1 MIADMIRNISGPLGI
16 RLRRL
21 YYKRLLKSAGSNLI
35 IETGVFFQSPG
46 SITVGDNV
54 WIDKNSILI
63 AGKLPEKKN
72 LTRINH
78 GISEMEE
85 GQIRIGS
92 NAHLGIGT
100 IIQGHGT
107 VKLQDYFTSSA
118 GCKIYSFSNDYRN
131 CRSGT
136 IETDQQNPPAY
147 ILGPV
152 SIGRNV
158 WLGLNVS
165 VISAD
170 IGDDTFIMPHSV
182 VSRPVGKNSVAMG
195 SPAIRTRDRFDS

>member
-1 MIADMIRNISGPLGI
+1 MIGDMIRNISGPLGI

-21 YYKRLLKSAGSNLI
+21 YYKRLLKSAGNNLV
-35 IETGVFFQSPG
+35 IETGVFFQSPA
-46 SITVGDNV
+46 SISFGDHV

-63 AGKLPEKKN
+63 AGKLSEKKR
-72 LTRINH
+72 LKRINQ
-78 GISEMEE
+78 GISGVEE
-85 GQIRIGS
+85 GQIQIGS
-92 NAHLGIGT
+92 NVHLGIGT
-100 IIQGHGT
+100 IIQGHGA
-107 VKLQDYFTSSA
+107 VDIKDYFTSSA

-136 IETDQQNPPAY
+136 IELGENPPAY

-165 VISAD
+165 VISTD

-195 SPAIRTRDRFDS
+195 SPAIRTRDRFES

>member
-1 MIADMIRNISGPLGI
+1 MFADTIRNISGPLGV

-21 YYKRLLKSAGSNLI
+21 YYKRLLKSAGKNLV
-35 IETGVFFQSPG
+35 IETGVFFQSPE

-63 AGKLPEKKN
+63 AGKLPEKKK
-72 LTRINH
+72 LTRIAH
-78 GISEMEE
+78 GVSDLEE
-85 GQIRIGS
+85 GQIHIGS
-92 NAHLGIGT
+92 NTHLGIGT
-100 IIQGHGT
+100 IIQGHGG
-107 VKLQDYFTSSA
+107 VRLQDYFTASA
-118 GCKIYSFSNDYRN
+118 GCKIYSFSNDYRK
-131 CRSGT
+131 CRTGT
-136 IETDQQNPPAY
+136 IETDQDPPAY

-165 VISAD
+165 VISTE

-182 VSRPVGKNSVAMG
+182 VSRPVTRNSVAMG
-195 SPAIRTRDRFDS
+195 SPAIRTRDRFES